1 MTLTGYLVLMLPLL
15 VVGLILGFRRYR
27 KVKVKPNFPFKDTWD
42 YIEVDL
48 DCCEILSRAYFEEM
62 QPKIFPAMTAMIDSI
77 RITPQESRVQKEV
90 SAVVYRHPQVGGGDT
105 VFRSETLPVSEER
118 LRHLFFDK
126 KITRIYV
133 NPHDISSYYFDLDFI
148 RS

>member
-1 MTLTGYLVLMLPLL
+1 
-15 VVGLILGFRRYR
+15 
-27 KVKVKPNFPFKDTWD
+27 
-42 YIEVDL
+42 
-48 DCCEILSRAYFEEM
+48 
-62 QPKIFPAMTAMIDSI
+62 MTAMIDSI